1 VTAPVLSSFYYS
13 ALRRTGLTALA
24 RRLRDGALI
33 LCYHNVV
40 PPLPPSS
47 HGATPGDPAMHLP
60 ADRLERQLDWLRERY
75 TVVPLL
81 ELTTRIA
88 KAATVR
94 GLAAITFDDGYA
106 GAFTYAWPVLRELR
120 LPATVFIV
128 AQAPGHPQGFWWD
141 HPAIAAA
148 TTPQRRERWLT
159 DLRGDA
165 SLISGAL
172 GGGGGGGDPA
182 PETHLPATW
191 SVVAAAAA
199 AGLDVGVHS
208 ATHRTLTR
216 LDDAELEQEIKTAAE
231 VIYARTRAEPTTFSY
246 PYGIWDARVHRA
258 VRAAGYRAAVTLD
271 YGLNAP
277 SADLWSLRRINVPAS
292 ISQSAFA
299 GWAAGVRPSRSPTS
313 SGLPSLAR

>member
-1 VTAPVLSSFYYS
+1 MTAPVLSSLYYS

-24 RRLRDGALI
+24 RRLRAGALI

-40 PPLPPSS
+40 PS
-47 HGATPGDPAMHLP
+47 HGAATGDPAIHLP
-60 ADRLERQLDWLRERY
+60 VDRFTGQLHWLRERY

-81 ELTTRIA
+81 ELATRIA

-94 GLAAITFDDGYA
+94 GLAAITFDDGYTGTFA
-106 GAFTYAWPVLRELR
+106 HAWPVLRELR

-128 AQAPGHPQGFWWD
+128 AQAPGRPEAFWWD
-141 HPAIAAA
+141 HPVIAAA
-148 TTPQRRERWLT
+148 TTPDRRDQWLT

-165 SLISGAL
+165 TLISGAL
-172 GGGGGGGDPA
+172 GAGAGA
-182 PETHLPATW
+182 PPPGTHLPATW

-216 LDDAELEQEIKTAAE
+216 LDDTELEREIKTAAE
-231 VIYARTRAEPTTFSY
+231 VVYARTRTEPTTFSY
-246 PYGIWDARVHRA
+246 PYGIWDARVRRS
-258 VRAAGYRAAVTLD
+258 VREAGYRAAVTLD
-271 YGLNAP
+271 YGLNTP

-292 ISQSAFA
+292 ISQSALA

-313 SGLPSLAR
+313 SALRGPAR